1 MADLLR
7 RVDISH
13 LGEGDIPEQFLDVAT
28 EGWTTSAGGARV
40 LSALASA
47 SSGKFFDV
55 VQEEY
60 SVNGRG
66 MIDYDLPVS
75 GNEREETL
83 LRRCL
88 AYCFAC
94 LDKASEQLGSNS
106 VMAYVSISAGGLDEE
121 ILTANVTFCGDHPG
135 FPPYVE
141 DIESYREEA
150 LIELVPGD
158 YVHLL
163 EASEA

>member
-7 RVDISH
+7 RVDVSY
-13 LGEGDIPEQFLDVAT
+13 LGECDVPEQFLDVVR
-28 EGWTTSAGGARV
+28 EGWTTSASGARV
-40 LSALASA
+40 LSALAAA
-47 SSGKFFDV
+47 SSGTFFDV

-66 MIDYDLPVS
+66 MIDYDLPAS
-75 GNEREETL
+75 GHEREEAL
-83 LRRCL
+83 LRRSL

-106 VMAYVSISAGGLDEE
+106 VMAYVSISAGGLDEDT
-121 ILTANVTFCGDHPG
+121 LTANVTFCGDHPG
-135 FPPYVE
+135 LPSYVQ

-150 LIELVPGD
+150 LMELLPGD
-158 YVHLL
+158 YVSLL
-163 EASEA
+163 EASQA